1 MLYYLLKYLMRLA
14 LPVYYRHIRLSG
26 LENIPASGAVILAC
40 NHPNSFLDAIV
51 MGTYAPRP
59 LHFLTRSDV
68 FNTPLKRWILSK
80 MNMVPI
86 YRMRDGMENLE
97 KNQET
102 FAKCREVL
110 SNNGVILIFSE
121 GICIQELKLRPLKKG
136 TARIALDYAEKG
148 NDLWVVPVG
157 LNYPHPM
164 KVRKS
169 VWVGIGQSFN
179 ARNFAAEYRESP
191 AKGILS
197 FNKTLEAGLRQQ
209 VIHLD
214 NSQHEPILQQVYELT
229 VPLRST
235 TLAQMISAAERF
247 QKLDVPTQL
256 FLKEEINRYA
266 GLLNKHHLYHEAFN
280 ARSNFLKASLSVL
293 VWITAAG
300 LSLPSFML
308 VRRMT
313 RKKVRLA
320 EFKDS
325 VTVAAGMVLSLLL
338 VLVYVGIALAFS
350 PYAAFV
356 AGIAFLFLIIASPPA
371 WDVWT
376 DYRCKQKLA
385 SLSTTQQENLSVQRQ
400 KVTDLVT
407 ANLLRG

>member
-14 LPVYYRHIRLSG
+14 LPVYYRHLRLAG
-26 LENIPASGAVILAC
+26 LENIPATGPAILAC
-40 NHPNSFLDAIV
+40 SHPNSFLDAIV

-110 SNNGVILIFSE
+110 GNNGVILIFSE

-164 KVRKS
+164 ELRKS
-169 VWVGIGQSFN
+169 VWVGIGPPFN
-179 ARNFAAEYRESP
+179 AKDFAGEFKENP

-209 VIHLD
+209 VIHIEKRAD
-214 NSQHEPILQQVYELT
+214 EPTLQQVFELM
-229 VPLRST
+229 VSLRTT
-235 TLAQMISAAERF
+235 TLPQMISVADHF
-247 QKLDVPTQL
+247 QKLDDTVQQS
-256 FLKEEINRYA
+256 LKEEVHRYFHS
-266 GLLNKHHLYHEAFN
+266 LDQHQLYHEAL
-280 ARSNFLKASLSVL
+280 ATRRGFLLALLSTL
-293 VWITAAG
+293 IWLPGAA
-300 LSLPSFML
+300 LSLPSFIL
-308 VRRMT
+308 VRKIT
-313 RKKVRLA
+313 REKVRLA

-325 VTVAAGMVLSLLL
+325 VMVAAGMVLSF
-338 VLVYVGIALAFS
+338 VLVVIYLLIALAIS
-350 PYAAFV
+350 PYLAITLSVVFLV
-356 AGIAFLFLIIASPPA
+356 LIATAPLA
-371 WDVWT
+371 WDVWR
-376 DYRCKQKLA
+376 DYLAVRKLGRLSEA
-385 SLSTTQQENLSVQRQ
+385 ERQSLATQQQ
-400 KVTDLVT
+400 KVTGLVN
-407 ANLLRG
+407 ANLSHG